1 MSLSLKKIRKKL
13 ADFLKQFSSD
23 PNKLKLTFQ
32 FMELMVE
39 QYNLNPQFVCDFL
52 FNANSSIQID
62 QDEQNQRLRISSMF

>member
-62 QDEQNQRLRISSMF
+62 QDEQNHRLRISSMF

>member
-1 MSLSLKKIRKKL
+1 MSLSLKIIRKKL